1 MSEKR
6 TAEQLRKELYTK
18 TAARR
23 GATPTPTKREWEKPA
38 PKPEKPHKPHKP
50 YTTWFL
56 LGSLGFFV
64 LAVIVSAI
72 LILQGG
78 RTVSPK
84 NIQLDVELPPA
95 IASGESIKIEAKVKN
110 TNPVS
115 LPFAELT
122 ATFPEGTRE
131 ADDVSKELQYKT
143 ISLGP
148 LKPGQEKDLLLEGVL
163 FGVEGEEKEIK
174 LRLEFRPENSNAI
187 VVKEETYPIIISSAP
202 LAVVLAAPEEVA
214 PGERFTTT
222 ITVQTN
228 SEESVPDATLLLEY
242 PFGYS
247 VRDASPTADL
257 ANNVWNLGTLKPG
270 EKKEITVTGDITG
283 NSGDERYIRAYIGT
297 DLSPGGGSLGL
308 IYMEQ
313 DVKVALVDS
322 QLAISLSLDG
332 NANDTYTAQAGD
344 DITAR
349 LTWKN
354 NLDSQIFDGEITIAF
369 TGDAIDTNRI
379 SISRGFYQ
387 AQNNTI
393 VFNRDTNSELQTID
407 PDERGTITFTI
418 PIKQTADLQSLR
430 NPSLSIVGTI
440 AGREVGSGSPSIIS
454 NKTEREVQVAS
465 ALSLN
470 STLTRTIGAF
480 SNIGPWPPV
489 QGQTTTYTLTL
500 VANNTTNTV
509 ANAQV
514 RFVLPS
520 YATYTQAKSPLSAN
534 VSYDERTGE
543 VIWSIGEIASHSQK
557 SVALQ
562 IGITPNQ
569 SQVGQTP
576 QVVGQQILEGFD
588 RFIQNTVQ
596 TVGTS
601 KNTAITDD
609 PAYTGD
615 KGAVAN

>member
-6 TAEQLRKELYTK
+6 TADQLRNDLYKK
-18 TAARR
+18 TANRR
-23 GATPTPTKREWEKPA
+23 GTTPTPIKREWDKPA
-38 PKPEKPHKPHKP
+38 PKPPKPEKPHTP

-56 LGSLGFFV
+56 LGSLGFFA
-64 LAVIVSAI
+64 LAIIISAI
-72 LILQGG
+72 LIFQGG

-84 NIQLDVELPPA
+84 NIQLDVEIPPA
-95 IASGESIKIEAKVKN
+95 IASGESVKIQATIKN
-110 TNPVS
+110 TNPVN

-131 ADDVSKELQYKT
+131 ANDVSKELQYKT

-148 LKPGQEKDLLLEGVL
+148 LKPGQEKELLLEGVL
-163 FGVEGEEKEIK
+163 FGTEGEEKEIN

-187 VVKEETYPIIISSAP
+187 VVKEEAYPIIISSAP
-202 LAVVLAAPEEVA
+202 LAVVVAAPEEVA

-228 SEESVPDATLLLEY
+228 SEEQVPDATLLLEY

-247 VRDASPTADL
+247 VRDASPTADI
-257 ANNVWNLGTLKPG
+257 ADNVWNLGTLKPG
-270 EKKEITVTGDITG
+270 EKKEITITGDITG
-283 NSGDERYIRAYIGT
+283 NSGDERYIRAFIGT
-297 DLSPGGGSLGL
+297 DLTPGGGSLGL

-313 DVKVALVDS
+313 DTKVSLVDS

-332 NANDTYTAQAGD
+332 NANETVIAQAGD

-354 NLDSQIFDGEITIAF
+354 NLDSQVFDGEIAIAF
-369 TGDAIDTNRI
+369 SGDAIDTDRI
-379 SISRGFYQ
+379 SINRGFYQ

-393 VFNRDTNSELQTID
+393 IFNRDTNSELQTLD
-407 PDERGTITFTI
+407 PAERGTVTFTI
-418 PIKQTADLQSLR
+418 PIKQTGDLNSAR
-430 NPSLSIVGTI
+430 NPSLSITSTI
-440 AGREVGSGSPSIIS
+440 TGREVGSGSPAVIS
-454 NKTEREVQVAS
+454 NKTERTVQVAS
-465 ALSLN
+465 AITLTN
-470 STLTRTIGAF
+470 TLTRTTGPF
-480 SNIGPWPPV
+480 TNIGPWPPQ
-489 QGQTTTYTLTL
+489 QGQTSTYTLTL
-500 VANNTTNTV
+500 VANNTTNTI

-520 YATYTQAKSPLSAN
+520 YVSFTQAKSPLSAN

-543 VIWSIGEIASHSQK
+543 VIWSVGEIASHSQR

-562 IGITPNQ
+562 LALTPNQ

-576 QVVGQQILEGFD
+576 QILGQQIFEGFD

-596 TVGTS
+596 TVGVS

-609 PAYTGD
+609 PAYTGTQ
-615 KGAVAN
+615 GAVVN